1 MISLLVEILC
11 GQKSIQTQRTS
22 YIPQALPPYNP
33 YGGYHVAHMSMEVPA
48 PVTAP
53 SSYAP
58 VQVLELKKRKKGVV
72 LWWVIDLLLQMLE
85 EDLVELSSVCS
96 MDQMLVPFDFSPAFT
111 FAMLKDRIIV
121 EWPKENN
128 NQSPKV
134 TSKAAIIDN
143 EAKES
148 PKKLIEKLSAA
159 LVNVTAKEDLVKQH
173 AKVAEEAVDVGSNVQ
188 NTDQVENTNEQTPN
202 EQDVGSNVQNA
213 DQDSPN
219 DHDVGAAEQSA
230 DPDGDTDEQVSD
242 EQDLG
247 AAEQNANQHE
257 DINEQNHDQD
267 GGTRMN

>member
-1 MISLLVEILC
+1 
-11 GQKSIQTQRTS
+11 
-22 YIPQALPPYNP
+22 
-33 YGGYHVAHMSMEVPA
+33 MSMEVPF

-53 SSYAP
+53 SSYRP

-72 LWWVIDLLLQMLE
+72 LWWAIDLLLQMPK
-85 EDLVELSSVCS
+85 EDLVEVKFRL
-96 MDQMLVPFDFSPAFT
+96 FDGSDDP
-111 FAMLKDRIIV
+111 LK
-121 EWPKENN
+121 ETSENN

-143 EAKES
+143 EAKKS

-159 LVNVTAKEDLVKQH
+159 LINITAKEDLVKQH
-173 AKVAEEAVDVGSNVQ
+173 AKVAEEAVVVR
-188 NTDQVENTNEQTPN
+188 NTNEQTPN

-219 DHDVGAAEQSA
+219 DHDVGVAEQSA
-230 DPDGDTDEQVSD
+230 DPDGDTDEQVPNEQDVGATEKNVDQYGDVNEQVSD

-267 GGTRMN
+267 GGTPMN